1 MSVDQGERHE
11 MVTEFVTESREML
24 DNIEPQI
31 LELEKR
37 SSVSGAVDDEILNTV
52 FRLFHSLKGMAAFL
66 DLGTVINVTH
76 EAETLLDIFRKKQM
90 PIKTEHVELLYRTSD
105 FIRGLMDVI
114 EKQLNDSGYEAD
126 AELIISD
133 IKGTISAGNSLIRK
147 TLEAFEPVKALEP
160 NSEES
165 EPAFSEF
172 QLTITPALMKRFA
185 DESLEVFEEAESA
198 LLQLEGGPHDDEL
211 IEQVFRSFHSF
222 KGNAGFFE
230 YSDFEK
236 LSHKAESILEVIR
249 DAQKAVSPAIISG
262 LLTVVDTLRTG
273 VMQLENSG
281 GKIKGLKKTLA
292 MLDRLDVTADNIAI
306 PEDKKKLVSLSALD
320 RAEYIEPDNEEV
332 HEDQDDG
339 KELDPEYIAGS
350 APGGAGR
357 RSPKGDDD
365 RNIAASSQ
373 IALRVDVEKLD
384 QLLDLVGEMVIA
396 VSMVGNNPDLA
407 GQSLDRFDKSMLHL
421 TKITRDIQDVSMSM
435 RMIPVAG
442 LFRKMVRLV
451 RDLSMKEKKKVDLE
465 IIGEETEVDKTI
477 IEQISDPL
485 VHLIRNSVDHGI
497 ELPADRQAAGKPE
510 SGRLTLEAK
519 HSAGEVW
526 ILVKDD
532 GKGLDREKILR
543 KAIEKGLVGPEAKDW
558 KDEDVWKLIFEPGL
572 STAAQVSSLSG
583 RGVGMDVVRRN
594 IEKLRGRIDIRS
606 QIGQGTSFV
615 IRIPLT
621 LAIIDGMIVKVG
633 DVKYTIP
640 ITSIKESLRPVKSQI
655 TMTPEGLEI
664 LNVRG
669 ALLPII
675 RIHEIYNVKSIQ
687 TELSS
692 GILIIV
698 ESDTKQYCL
707 FVDEVLGQQQIVI
720 KGIPSYFGT
729 VRGVSGFAILG
740 DGEVSTILDVTEL
753 VNSVEGLLDEVNGE

>member
-1 MSVDQGERHE
+1 MSANQDERHE
-11 MVTEFVTESREML
+11 MVTDFVTESREML

-31 LELEKR
+31 LELEKQA
-37 SSVSGAVDDEILNTV
+37 SEFGVVDDDILNTV
-52 FRLFHSLKGMAAFL
+52 FRMFHSLKGMVSFL
-66 DLGTVINVTH
+66 DLETVYSVTH
-76 EAETLLDIFRKKQM
+76 EAETLLDIFRKKEM

-114 EKQLNDSGYEAD
+114 EKQLSDSGFEAD
-126 AELIISD
+126 AELIIAE
-133 IKGTISAGNSLIRK
+133 IKGTIDAGRSLECSVVQVEK
-147 TLEAFEPVKALEP
+147 SVNMETEVNVP
-160 NSEES
+160 
-165 EPAFSEF
+165 EF
-172 QLTITPALMKRFA
+172 TLTITPELMKRFA
-185 DESLEVFEEAESA
+185 DESAEAFEEAESA
-198 LLQLEGGPHDDEL
+198 LLQLEGRPQDFEL

-222 KGNAGFFE
+222 KGNAGFFG

-249 DAQKAVSPAIISG
+249 DSKNPVNPAIISV

-273 VMQLENSG
+273 VQKIDANG
-281 GKIKGLKKTLA
+281 GKIKALQKTLA
-292 MLDRLDVTADNIAI
+292 MLDRLDVDGGDADLPTAGKQAVVSVETDDREAYDAEELE
-306 PEDKKKLVSLSALD
+306 EDREEAKE
-320 RAEYIEPDNEEV
+320 AESEINSGTPLN
-332 HEDQDDG
+332 
-339 KELDPEYIAGS
+339 GS
-350 APGGAGR
+350 GGG
-357 RSPKGDDD
+357 SPKGEDD
-365 RNIAASSQ
+365 RKISAGSQ

-465 IIGEETEVDKTI
+465 IIGEDTEVDKTI

-497 ELPADRQAAGKPE
+497 EMPADRLAAGKSE

-543 KAIEKGLVGPEAKDW
+543 KAIDKGLVGPEAKDW

-572 STAAQVSSLSG
+572 STAAQVSSISG

-606 QIGQGTSFV
+606 QLGRGTSFV
-615 IRIPLT
+615 MRIPLT

-633 DVKYTIP
+633 DVKYSIP

-655 TMTPEGLEI
+655 TMTPEGLEV

-675 RIHEIYNVKSIQ
+675 RIHEIYNVKPLQ

-692 GILIIV
+692 GISIIV
-698 ESDTKQYCL
+698 ESDTKQYGL
-707 FVDEVLGQQQIVI
+707 FVDEMLGQQQIVI
-720 KGIPSYFGT
+720 KGIPSYFGN

-740 DGEVSTILDVTEL
+740 DGEVSTILDVAEL
-753 VNSVEGLLDEVNGE
+753 VNSVEGLMEEANGEA